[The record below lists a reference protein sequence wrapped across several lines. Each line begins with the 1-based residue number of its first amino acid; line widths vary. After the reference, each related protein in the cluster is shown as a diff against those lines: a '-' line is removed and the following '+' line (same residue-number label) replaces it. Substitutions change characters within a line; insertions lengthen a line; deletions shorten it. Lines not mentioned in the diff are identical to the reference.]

1 MQGFCSGGEILIA
14 ISQLKYLLG
23 IKVPAFPY
31 AYQTLWYLGR
41 HLKETQL
48 WTLLLASGTFG
59 LLFAISK
66 WRRLTKAKWGRI
78 KNNERLAVTTSL
90 PTTTSATAAAM
101 PTAAVE
107 TRTFTRRTKILLLLA
122 NFAPCAAIVITAFV
136 AYGMSRQ
143 GVAPPVIGKVP
154 HGVHTYKSYLI
165 TLDELQSLIS
175 SSLLLAVI
183 SFMLTYSVSKKYAN
197 MNNYEVEPN
206 QELFAIGLSDA
217 IGSFFGSFPVAGGFA
232 RTAVA
237 VEANQKSQLAALIAA
252 AIVLL
257 SVCFLTSSFYYI
269 PLSTLACI
277 VQVAICGVVDFKPFL
292 YAFRTS
298 KSEFFIMA
306 VTFLVTLAV
315 GVDKGIMV
323 GIALNI
329 LALVRQTSHPHIRV
343 LGVLSGKRHV
353 FRDVCRYEHAI
364 QLPNILI
371 MRIDESIN
379 FASCASIKEQL
390 LKIAADPSV
399 VLPSPRRPGGRGG
412 GGGGNGG
419 SYLGTRFQ
427 SLYNGRSALSPFRSL
442 ESPLTSMLTSVR
454 SSVSDGGGNDGR
466 TNENGKGS
474 GNGDDRG
481 GREQKRGKG
490 KRKEKELE
498 MGSKADAGRRISPTE
513 HEEEQGEVDV
523 DEEAARALT
532 PTAPVVLR
540 ATWGPRHV
548 VVDCSGVNHL
558 DLSGV
563 RMLDEV
569 QAALERN
576 EQALY
581 ITNVK
586 SRCRD
591 VLRSTIWERVGGDL
605 CFLSLPALLDHLVGN
620 RHWAGETPGGDMAGG
635 GEGRTSTSTPGP
647 SSLPTF
653 GGGMPSSQGGF
664 ATGIYDDYTDW
675 MI

>member
-31 AYQTLWYLGR
+31 AYQTVWYLGQ
-41 HLKETQL
+41 HIKETQL
-48 WTLLLASGTFG
+48 WTLLLACVTFG

-66 WRRLTKAKWGRI
+66 WRRLTKAKWERI

-107 TRTFTRRTKILLLLA
+107 ARTFTRRTKILLLLA
-122 NFAPCAAIVITAFV
+122 NFAPCAAIVITGFV
-136 AYGMSRQ
+136 AYGMARQ

-165 TLDELQSLIS
+165 TVDELQSLIS

-183 SFMLTYSVSKKYAN
+183 SFMLTFSVSKKYAN
-197 MNNYEVEPN
+197 LNNYDVEPN

-257 SVCFLTSSFYYI
+257 SVCFLTSSFYFI

-306 VTFLVTLAV
+306 VTFVVTLAV

-343 LGVLSGKRHV
+343 LGVLPGKRHV

-379 FASCASIKEQL
+379 FASCASIKEQV

-399 VLPSPRRPGGRGG
+399 VLPPPRRPGGAGG
-412 GGGGNGG
+412 AGGGNGG

-442 ESPLTSMLTSVR
+442 ESPLTSILTSVR
-454 SSVSDGGGNDGR
+454 SSVSGGGNDGR
-466 TNENGKGS
+466 TNENGNGS
-474 GNGDDRG
+474 GNGDDQR

-490 KRKEKELE
+490 KRKEEKELE
-498 MGSKADAGRRISPTE
+498 MGSKAAAGKSTSPTE

-523 DEEAARALT
+523 DEEEARALT
-532 PTAPVVLR
+532 PTPPVVLR
-540 ATWGPRHV
+540 AMRGPRHV
-548 VVDCSGVNHL
+548 VIDCSGVNHL

-576 EQALY
+576 EQDLY

-620 RHWAGETPGGDMAGG
+620 RHWAGETLGQGMAGG
-635 GEGRTSTSTPGP
+635 GEERTSTSTPGP
-647 SSLPTF
+647 SLPTF
-653 GGGMPSSQGGF
+653 GGAMPSSQGGLS
-664 ATGIYDDYTDW
+664 TGIYDDYTDW